1 MKSNKMNIISYSFFE
16 PKQIYNDRFWDK
28 FNNKDRYWYNI
39 PAMVLLNKL
48 IYPDFDITIHISSN
62 VKENPLFEILAKLE
76 SIGIV
81 NLVEIDREYSGTEP
95 TLWRYK
101 PLLDKSCDILLC
113 RDIDSLPT
121 NDEIRS
127 TIFFINSEYKVS
139 TIRSHTNHTTPSTI
153 ILAGLCGFRPK
164 SINLPIKFEELI
176 NMKGNW
182 GLDQSFLINSF
193 IKDQEWTSVNFLDSK
208 LSSVSHKVRNPLIRC
223 TSFDESYYRENVKLE
238 IDDKILKLL
247 DKSTS
252 WSGEP
257 IDFRK
262 GKLEEL
268 IDMKVEFGYMR
279 DIINSNDKLKS
290 FYL

>member
-1 MKSNKMNIISYSFFE
+1 MKSNKMKIISYSFFE
-16 PKQIYNDRFWDK
+16 PKQIYGDRFWDK

-39 PAMVLLNKL
+39 PAMVILNKL
-48 IYPDFDITIHISSN
+48 IYPNFDITIHISSN
-62 VKENPLFEILAKLE
+62 VKENPLYKILSDLE
-76 SIGIV
+76 KYGYINII
-81 NLVEIDREYSGTEP
+81 EIDRDYNGTEP

-121 NDEIRS
+121 TDEIRS
-127 TIFFINSEYKVS
+127 TMYFIDSEYKVS

-164 SINLPIKFEELI
+164 SINLDTKFEELI

-182 GLDQSFLINSF
+182 GLDQSFLINNF
-193 IKDQEWTSVNFLDSK
+193 IKDQEWSAINFIDSR
-208 LSSVSHKVRNPLIRC
+208 LSSNGHIVRNPLIRC
-223 TSFDESYYRENVKLE
+223 TSFDEIYYRNNVELDIDNE
-238 IDDKILKLL
+238 ILDLL
-247 DKSTS
+247 DNSTS

-262 GKLEEL
+262 EKLNKL
-268 IDMKVEFGYMR
+268 IDMSGEFEYMR
-279 DIINSNDKLKS
+279 DIINSDDKLKT